1 MRALVVWNPGAGSGR
16 VAALLPAMTA
26 RLRAAGVDAG
36 DFRTSSL
43 DDARAAA
50 AQAAGD
56 VDILV
61 AVGGDGTAGAC
72 ADGLVSAGPGVRAAL
87 GIVPAGTGNDL
98 AVALG
103 LPLGDPVACAGIL
116 PALPRRPLDVA
127 LANGRWYVNVA
138 GAGLDSEVN
147 RLANRVRLPGRA
159 RYVPALL
166 AGLVVGKPARF
177 TIGLDGRSEHADAWF
192 VAVANGPSYGA
203 GMHIAPGARLDDGLL
218 DVVIVGAVPK
228 PEFVRTLPKVF
239 SGRHLEHPLVSLH
252 RAAEVS
258 VDADR
263 PVHVYADGEPLGTVP
278 VRIEVRRAAIDVLAA
293 PSAPGLGGPP

>member
-16 VAALLPAMTA
+16 VAALLPAIRA
-26 RLRAAGVDAG
+26 RLRAAGVDV
-36 DFRTSSL
+36 DEHRSTSL

-50 AQAAGD
+50 AQAAGEAD
-56 VDILV
+56 AVL
-61 AVGGDGTAGAC
+61 AVGGDGTVGAC
-72 ADGLVSAGPGVRAAL
+72 AGGLAGADPAARAAL

-103 LPLGDPVACAGIL
+103 LPLGDPVATAGL
-116 PALPRRPLDVA
+116 VPGLPRRPLDVA
-127 LANGRWYVNVA
+127 LANGRWFVNVA

-177 TIGLDGRSEHADAWF
+177 SVELDGRTVHEDAWF

-203 GMHIAPGARLDDGLL
+203 GMRIAPGARLDDGLL

-239 SGRHLEHPLVSLH
+239 SGRHLEHPRVSLQ
-252 RAAEVS
+252 RATRVA

-263 PVHVYADGEPLGTVP
+263 PVHVYADGEHLGTVP
-278 VRIEVRRAAIDVLAA
+278 VAIEVRRAAIDVLAA
-293 PSAPGLGGPP
+293 PSAPGLGSPP